1 MTDLTTRDLLRLAV
15 PSVLFAVLTHA
26 YRSVDQF
33 WIQGVSTAAQGALG
47 ASAFV
52 IILFAAVITVL
63 SSGASPLIARAA
75 GANDPVALRRALG
88 AGLSGV
94 LGITAALMVLGVLGA
109 DLIAH
114 TLGLKGEIASEC
126 AAFKQKLEE

>member
-1 MTDLTTRDLLRLAV
+1 MTDLTTRDLVKLAV

-52 IILFAAVITVL
+52 IILFAAIIIVL
-63 SSGASPLIARAA
+63 SAGASPLIARAA
-75 GANDPVALRRALG
+75 GANRTRAP
-88 AGLSGV
+88 AP
-94 LGITAALMVLGVLGA
+94 A
-109 DLIAH
+109 
-114 TLGLKGEIASEC
+114 
-126 AAFKQKLEE
+126 